1 MTHKG
6 FPHRRPAFVLMAAT
20 MLVAASAAVAQ
31 QPPQTPPAQRSQTQ
45 PAPAPAPRPQT
56 QPPAKQPQRPAQP
69 TPAPAQPQPQ
79 QPAQAPAQQPPPL
92 IYSQWVKFCLNE
104 QGGKSVCFTGK
115 DARIETGMM
124 IASAALIEPQGEPK
138 KLLRINV
145 PLAMKLEHGT
155 RIIIDQTAPRTA
167 PYVACFVTG
176 CVADYEVNVDTINQM
191 KKSQQLSIQA
201 IGINGQPFTVP
212 LPLAEFA
219 KAYDGPP
226 TDPKVIEE
234 QQKKLE
240 EEFTKKREEMMRQQ
254 QNAPGQQ
261 PGRTQ

>member
-1 MTHKG
+1 MMQKR
-6 FPHRRPAFVLMAAT
+6 FEYMRRAFGTMMATAA
-20 MLVAASAAVAQ
+20 LVVASSAVAQ
-31 QPPQTPPAQRSQTQ
+31 QQLTPPAQRQQTQ
-45 PAPAPAPRPQT
+45 PTQRPQA
-56 QPPAKQPQRPAQP
+56 QPKQQRPAQQKP
-69 TPAPAQPQPQ
+69 PEPQPQPQ
-79 QPAQAPAQQPPPL
+79 QPAAQAPAAQQPPPL
-92 IYSQWVKFCLNE
+92 IYSQWVKFCLSE
-104 QGGKSVCFTGK
+104 PAGKQVCFTGK
-115 DARIETGMM
+115 DARLESGMM

-155 RIIIDQTAPRTA
+155 RVIIDQTPPRTA

-176 CVADYEVNVDTINQM
+176 CVADYDVNVDVVNQL
-191 KKSQQLSIQA
+191 KKSQQISIQA

-240 EEFTKKREEMMRQQ
+240 EEFQKKREEMARQNP
-254 QNAPGQQ
+254 NAQQ
-261 PGRTQ
+261 PSQAPSR

>member
-1 MTHKG
+1 MTHKLFLHG
-6 FPHRRPAFVLMAAT
+6 RPAFGLVAAT
-20 MLVAASAAVAQ
+20 ILVAASAAVAQ
-31 QPPQTPPAQRSQTQ
+31 QPQQTP
-45 PAPAPAPRPQT
+45 PAPRPQT
-56 QPPAKQPQRPAQP
+56 QPAPPRPQAQPPAKQPQRPAQ
-69 TPAPAQPQPQ
+69 PAPAQPQPQ
-79 QPAQAPAQQPPPL
+79 QPAQAPAGQPPPL

-115 DARIETGMM
+115 DARIDSGMM

-145 PLAMKLEHGT
+145 PLAMKIEHGT

-240 EEFTKKREEMMRQQ
+240 EEFQKKREEMLRQ
-254 QNAPGQQ
+254 NPAAAGQ
-261 PGRTQ
+261 PGAPATR

>member
-1 MTHKG
+1 MTQMRI
-6 FPHRRPAFVLMAAT
+6 PCARPACMLAAAT
-20 MLVAASAAVAQ
+20 MLTAVPAAVAQ
-31 QPPQTPPAQRSQTQ
+31 QPPAQRPQQTQ
-45 PAPAPAPRPQT
+45 PAQRPA

-69 TPAPAQPQPQ
+69 APAPAPQQPQ

-115 DARIETGMM
+115 DARLESGMM

-138 KLLRINV
+138 KLLRVNV
-145 PLAMKLEHGT
+145 PLAMKIEHGT
-155 RIIIDQTAPRTA
+155 RIIIDQTTPRTA

-176 CVADYEVNVDTINQM
+176 CVADYEINVDTINQL
-191 KKSQQLSIQA
+191 KKSQQISIQA

-212 LPLAEFA
+212 LSLAEFA
-219 KAYDGPP
+219 KVYDGPP

-234 QQKKLE
+234 QQKKVE
-240 EEFTKKREEMMRQQ
+240 EEFQKKREEMMRQQ
-254 QNAPGQQ
+254 QQQGQAPT
-261 PGRTQ
+261 R

>member
-1 MTHKG
+1 MTNRKLLHG
-6 FPHRRPAFVLMAAT
+6 QYAFVLAAT
-20 MLVAASAAVAQ
+20 TMIVAASTAFAQ
-31 QPPQTPPAQRSQTQ
+31 QPPQQKGPPAQPAQKGQPSPPAKQQQTPAQRPGQ
-45 PAPAPAPRPQT
+45 PAPAQ
-56 QPPAKQPQRPAQP
+56 
-69 TPAPAQPQPQ
+69 QPQ

-104 QGGKSVCFTGK
+104 QGGNSVCFTGK

-124 IASAALIEPQGEPK
+124 IASAALIEPQSDQQK

-155 RIIIDQTAPRTA
+155 RILIDQTPPRTA

-176 CVADYEVNVDTINQM
+176 CVADYEINVDVINQM
-191 KKSQQLSIQA
+191 KKGQQLSIQA

-219 KAYDGPP
+219 KIYDGPP

-240 EEFTKKREEMMRQQ
+240 EEFTKKREELMRQQ
-254 QNAPGQQ
+254 QQNPGAGQQQ
-261 PGRTQ
+261 PGKTQ

>member
-1 MTHKG
+1 MTHRKVLHG
-6 FPHRRPAFVLMAAT
+6 QCAFVLAAAT
-20 MLVAASAAVAQ
+20 MIVAASTALAQ
-31 QPPQTPPAQRSQTQ
+31 QPPQQKGSPAQPAQKGQPTPPAKQQQTPPAQRPAQ
-45 PAPAPAPRPQT
+45 PAPGQ
-56 QPPAKQPQRPAQP
+56 
-69 TPAPAQPQPQ
+69 QPQ

-104 QGGKSVCFTGK
+104 QGGSSVCFTGK

-124 IASAALIEPQGEPK
+124 VASAALIEPQGDQQK

-155 RIIIDQTAPRTA
+155 RILIDQTPPRTA

-176 CVADYEVNVDTINQM
+176 CVADYEINVDVINQM

-240 EEFTKKREEMMRQQ
+240 EEFTKKREELMRQQ
-254 QNAPGQQ
+254 QQNPSAGQQQ
-261 PGRTQ
+261 PGKTQ

>member
-1 MTHKG
+1 MMQTR
-6 FPHRRPAFVLMAAT
+6 FSYRRPAFMLAAAT
-20 MLVAASAAVAQ
+20 VIVAASAAVAQ
-31 QPPQTPPAQRSQTQ
+31 QAPQTPPAKQPQQQRPAQ
-45 PAPAPAPRPQT
+45 P
-56 QPPAKQPQRPAQP
+56 QPPAKQPQPQRPAQP
-69 TPAPAQPQPQ
+69 AQPAPQ
-79 QPAQAPAQQPPPL
+79 QPAQAPAQQQPPPL

-145 PLAMKLEHGT
+145 PLAMKIEHGT
-155 RIIIDQTAPRTA
+155 RIIIDQTSPRTA

-176 CVADYEVNVDTINQM
+176 CVADYEINVDTINQM

-234 QQKKLE
+234 QQKRVE
-240 EEFTKKREEMMRQQ
+240 EEFQKKREELMRQ
-254 QNAPGQQ
+254 NPGAGQQQ

>member
-1 MTHKG
+1 ML
-6 FPHRRPAFVLMAAT
+6 AAAT
-20 MLVAASAAVAQ
+20 VIVAASAAVAQ
-31 QPPQTPPAQRSQTQ
+31 QAPQTPPAKQQ
-45 PAPAPAPRPQT
+45 PA
-56 QPPAKQPQRPAQP
+56 QPQRPAQP
-69 TPAPAQPQPQ
+69 PAKQQPAQPQRPAPPAQPAPQ
-79 QPAQAPAQQPPPL
+79 QPAQAPAQQPPL

-124 IASAALIEPQGEPK
+124 IASAALIEPQGEQK

-145 PLAMKLEHGT
+145 PLAMKIEHGT
-155 RIIIDQTAPRTA
+155 RIIIDQTSPRTA

-176 CVADYEVNVDTINQM
+176 CVADYEINVDVINQM

-240 EEFTKKREEMMRQQ
+240 EEFQKKRDELMRQ
-254 QNAPGQQ
+254 NPNPGQQQ

>member
-1 MTHKG
+1 MMQTRFSHTQ
-6 FPHRRPAFVLMAAT
+6 PILMLAAAT
-20 MLVAASAAVAQ
+20 AIVAVSAAVAQ
-31 QPPQTPPAQRSQTQ
+31 QAPQTPPAKQQQTPPAKQ
-45 PAPAPAPRPQT
+45 P

-69 TPAPAQPQPQ
+69 AQPQPQPQ
-79 QPAQAPAQQPPPL
+79 QPAQAPGQQQPPPL

-115 DARIETGMM
+115 DARIESGMM
-124 IASAALIEPQGEPK
+124 VASAALIEPQGEPK
-138 KLLRINV
+138 KMLRINV
-145 PLAMKLEHGT
+145 PLAMKIEHGT
-155 RIIIDQTAPRTA
+155 RIIIDQTSPRTA

-176 CVADYEVNVDTINQM
+176 CVADYEINVDVINQM

-240 EEFTKKREEMMRQQ
+240 EEFTKKREELMRQ
-254 QNAPGQQ
+254 NPNPGQQQ